1 METRNE
7 NTMPRI
13 GDYTPDFTA
22 VTTQGN
28 ISFPEDFKGKW
39 KILFSHPADFTPVCT
54 TEFMTFGSMAK
65 TFEELNCQLIGL
77 SIDSLYSHI
86 AWLRTIR
93 EKIEFNGMSDI
104 QVQFPVIVDIGM
116 DIAKKYGMIHPGETD
131 TAAVRTVFF
140 IDPEDKIRCIMYY
153 PLALGRNFDEIKRV
167 LIGLQTIDHFGV
179 ALPAD
184 WRPGDDVIVP
194 TANSCGIAQKRM
206 EGHDKNVRCHDWF
219 LCTKELPVEEI
230 ERKIVKK

>member
-13 GDYTPDFTA
+13 GDYAPDFTA

-131 TAAVRTVFF
+131 TAAVRTVF
-140 IDPEDKIRCIMYY
+140 
-153 PLALGRNFDEIKRV
+153 
-167 LIGLQTIDHFGV
+167 
-179 ALPAD
+179 
-184 WRPGDDVIVP
+184 
-194 TANSCGIAQKRM
+194 S
-206 EGHDKNVRCHDWF
+206 
-219 LCTKELPVEEI
+219 
-230 ERKIVKK
+230 